1 MKNRLRT
8 FLPALAF
15 VLLLTSHPHFSQTGQ
30 GEANQ
35 VSQQMSRGHLIY
47 ALGGKKC
54 LPAEVTGIGQGGA
67 PPEGLEVVIK
77 NFDRKTIQAVK
88 LGWYFVEDKD
98 MTLPGRFLRTPCE
111 APPLPDKIILSG
123 NTQLI
128 EVGPL
133 DSQQTCAIGKQP
145 LKFKYNDV
153 DKIAL
158 TDFHLMTIDDIK
170 ELTTDG
176 TIRTLKGIYS
186 VVLAVTEIH
195 YADGSTWKLE
205 GAPPPLALN

>member
-1 MKNRLRT
+1 MKNRLKI
-8 FLPALAF
+8 FIPALAS
-15 VLLLTSHPHFSQTGQ
+15 VLLLTSHPNFSQTGQ
-30 GEANQ
+30 GEIKQ
-35 VSQQMSRGHLIY
+35 VSLQTFKGHLIY

-88 LGWYFVEDKD
+88 LGWYFVEDKS
-98 MTLPGRFLRTPCE
+98 MTLPGRFLRAACD
-111 APPLPDKIILSG
+111 APPLQDKIVLSG

-133 DSQQTCAIGKQP
+133 DSQQTCVIGKGP
-145 LKFKYNDV
+145 LRFKYDV
-153 DKIAL
+153 DKTAL

-195 YADGSTWKLE
+195 YADGSTWKLD